1 MSHKFLTVVIFNS
14 VSVTNKFVEV
24 NINLHKKTLHFGVFF
39 EIFQLEFILGS
50 GTQIPS
56 PELPPHRYTELRT
69 SRRSR

>member
-39 EIFQLEFILGS
+39 
-50 GTQIPS
+50 
-56 PELPPHRYTELRT
+56 
-69 SRRSR
+69 